1 MEIND
6 GTIINLCKNYLY
18 EVDIRQYLDIY
29 KPKNISIWIDFLD
42 LFTKYQAFPS
52 KSIIEKSFNTT
63 IDQSMFFIQFLNNFI
78 DYFYSL
84 NIKKENLS
92 KEPTFSLIKFMLKY
106 IIINEDD
113 TIENYS
119 VILSNAKNI
128 DNFYES
134 DINLSMKDLNNCC
147 IDCINKNEI
156 DPNFNI
162 EYLFKL
168 FDFLSTIGANK
179 YDEIYLS
186 IKELFFDIKSDKITL
201 KLNNNLNDFIEQENI
216 RKELILIFENKN
228 LDKNKSQYSLF
239 IEKYTNLNK
248 DYNNKFKIL
257 YFNMLNKNK
266 LISCM
271 QTNSNEEIKNYNIS
285 KILITNNNANNQ
297 SKNEIIIEKNFNV
310 NKNDNIEDKIN
321 NIINENKSDN
331 IKDNIN
337 GEINNNINTTKEDS
351 KNKIQSSEIDLLRE
365 NLITTT
371 NRDYFNKQIEK
382 YSKFIPEDSIFYKY
396 TKDKNFDFKN
406 DLDLSIN
413 KTYFP
418 LIYAIFHNL
427 LEEIRMDKTYNKT
440 FGYIVINKKDY
451 IYTYHNESITAKPI
465 YDSRNIKT
473 YTYEEIQKYDN
484 LSDLKSKSSR
494 GSGDENRFNLT
505 LSKGFDLENNC
516 DYLFNTLFNLK
527 PLPNYFFR
535 AQKNVSIIS
544 DIDKK
549 ITFSEYN
556 NNLFTFFM
564 KADGAY
570 INDTNNKIYHKN
582 LSDHP
587 FKLSKTFVCS
597 KKNNKFEVI
606 SIDEDFDIDPKTI
619 IINEAKISIPKDKEG
634 SKDLLIKKYSKTLLD
649 KTLLFTL
656 NKLIRKVEYYSKFV
670 ENEFLSEKD
679 KINNYKFLLCLF
691 YNNIPIS
698 NIDTII
704 KNELKLLIDNG
715 YIKNEFKLKC
725 LYLIPNIGSYNLRTV
740 QAEIKNLKEYSETRY
755 KELEEQIKASQEQ
768 IKASQALMETRIQQL
783 INTHNKEKAK
793 MSSDYDLL
801 LFKYNEEK
809 KSKFH

>member
-6 GTIINLCKNYLY
+6 RTIINLCKNYLFGL
-18 EVDIRQYLDIY
+18 DIRQYLDIY
-29 KPKNISIWIDFLD
+29 KTKNISIWIDFLD

-52 KSIIEKSFNTT
+52 KSIIEKSFNTM
-63 IDQSMFFIQFLNNFI
+63 INQSMFFIQFLNNFI

-134 DINLSMKDLNNCC
+134 DIDLSMNDLNNCC

-156 DPNFNI
+156 DPKFNI

-168 FDFLSTIGANK
+168 FDFLSKIGANK

-216 RKELILIFENKN
+216 RNELILILQNKN
-228 LDKNKSQYSLF
+228 LDNDKSQYSLF

-266 LISCM
+266 LISCI
-271 QTNSNEEIKNYNIS
+271 QIDSNEEIKNYNLN

-297 SKNEIIIEKNFNV
+297 SKNEIIIENNFNV
-310 NKNDNIEDKIN
+310 NMNDNIEDKIN
-321 NIINENKSDN
+321 NIMNENKNDN

-337 GEINNNINTTKEDS
+337 DEINNNINATKEDS

-382 YSKFIPEDSIFYKY
+382 YLKFIPEDSIFYKY

-427 LEEIRMDKTYNKT
+427 LEEIRMDKTYNET

-451 IYTYHNESITAKPI
+451 IYTYHNESII
-465 YDSRNIKT
+465 DESVYDSRNIKT

-535 AQKNVSIIS
+535 VQKKVSIIS

-556 NNLFTFFM
+556 NNLFTIFM
-564 KADGAY
+564 EADGAY

-740 QAEIKNLKEYSETRY
+740 QAEIKNLKEYGETRY
-755 KELEEQIKASQEQ
+755 KELEEK
-768 IKASQALMETRIQQL
+768 IKASQAFTETRIQQL